1 MARLAFIAY
10 EEFLLCRNGPLSVE
24 SIHSGVEIKKLPQI
38 FWDSGEGWDEVN
50 VYALERA
57 ASGEV
62 ELGTVE
68 RDMKHLVVYANFLD
82 GKHDWRHF
90 PIRLEDQPVRMFK
103 KLLIQ
108 RRDDGLIEPGSATAG
123 MAAVIK
129 FYRHAQNKRLINPD
143 RPMWVD
149 RPVTILTPDTRGFIR
164 AISRVS
170 SNLSIRNVAR
180 EGVSLE
186 DGLLPLKKE
195 DMQGLVEFVA
205 KDGNVALHCMLNT
218 GFFSGARVET
228 VSTITTSALKT
239 LRKHPLIDGMSLMR
253 VGPGTNVQTKG
264 DVKGDIWIPDVLRND
279 LQVYARSDE
288 RLQREAKAKPEH
300 RGLLFLNKN
309 GAPYDTNSVGGLVR
323 KMRVRAY
330 RAGLAFAADF
340 RFHQSRATFGTWLM
354 QMLLDA
360 GPASEAIGVVRDA
373 MLHKYERTTWKY
385 IRFLEVSKQMSVAAA
400 EFDEAFFG
408 LRQQE
413 AKGG

>member
-1 MARLAFIAY
+1 
-10 EEFLLCRNGPLSVE
+10 
-24 SIHSGVEIKKLPQI
+24 
-38 FWDSGEGWDEVN
+38 
-50 VYALERA
+50 
-57 ASGEV
+57 
-62 ELGTVE
+62 
-68 RDMKHLVVYANFLD
+68 MKHLVVYANFLD

-90 PIRLEDQPVRMFK
+90 PIRKEDQPVRMFK
-103 KLLIQ
+103 KLLIK
-108 RRDDGLIEPGSATAG
+108 RRDDGLIEPGTATAG
-123 MAAVIK
+123 MAAVSK
-129 FYRHAQNKRLINPD
+129 FYRHAQSKRLIKPD

-149 RPVTILTPDTRGFIR
+149 RTVTILTPDTRGFMR

-170 SNLSIRNVAR
+170 SDLSIKNVAR

-195 DMQGLVEFVA
+195 DMQDLVKFVS

-239 LRKHPLIDGMSLMR
+239 LRKHPLIDGVSLMK
-253 VGPGTNVQTKG
+253 VGPGTNIQTKG

-279 LQVYARSDE
+279 LQMYARSDE

-309 GAPYDTNSVGGLVR
+309 GAPYDTNSIGGLVR

-340 RFHQSRATFGTWLM
+340 KFHQSRATFGTWLM
-354 QMLLDA
+354 QLLLDA

-373 MLHKYERTTWKY
+373 LLHKFERTTWKY

-408 LRQQE
+408 LRGKQK
-413 AKGG
+413 AADK